1 MLYSTVIPITFLFC
15 WGAFFLTWITG
26 AIYNFLKGPKII
38 RGRTNS
44 WRWLLIG
51 IIGILLVQLAINSP
65 TNAMA
70 LWSQVALNATE
81 LQVIGAILLIAA
93 TLFTLWSRL
102 VLGTMWSSAAAVKS
116 NHQLRTDGPYRI
128 TRHPIYTGMLGM
140 LAGTSLILAGAWPV
154 LLISV
159 VIFLSKISSEERLMT
174 EQFGEQYLAYKNR
187 VPQLVPGLH
196 LKRRREVN

>member
-1 MLYSTVIPITFLFC
+1 
-15 WGAFFLTWITG
+15 
-26 AIYNFLKGPKII
+26 
-38 RGRTNS
+38 
-44 WRWLLIG
+44 
-51 IIGILLVQLAINSP
+51 
-65 TNAMA
+65 
-70 LWSQVALNATE
+70 
-81 LQVIGAILLIAA
+81 
-93 TLFTLWSRL
+93 
-102 VLGTMWSSAAAVKS
+102 
-116 NHQLRTDGPYRI
+116 
-128 TRHPIYTGMLGM
+128 MLGM